1 MLNKVVLIGRLVD
14 DPELRYTDGGTPFTI
29 FTLAIDRNYIN
40 SSGEKETDFIDIIIW
55 RRRAENCSEFL
66 RKGILA
72 AVEGRIQIVKN
83 EKEDVT
89 YYNPQVVANNVSFL
103 EWPEQ
108 PGQKESNKTER
119 KKVST

>member
-1 MLNKVVLIGRLVD
+1 MLNKVILIGRLVD

-29 FTLAIDRNYIN
+29 FTLAIDRNYTN
-40 SSGEKETDFIDIIIW
+40 SSGEKETDFIDIITW